1 MATHSSTLAW
11 RIPRTEEP
19 GGLQSTKRRH
29 SYMGDRHAAV
39 HRVAKSQTWLKQR
52 SAHTRTQKGGM
63 GEVGAG
69 RLRGR
74 IYMYTYSW
82 FMLMYTRNQHN
93 IVKQL
98 SSNLKINFFKRLEVR
113 NQVESHFLLLLRL
126 LPLHREENAFPEAPW
141 LTHCCN
147 FHSWITWANLA
158 SKGCGKMNTWGG
170 QTRGKWLGM
179 ALDRPPRRRL
189 SFLKHLNGKWIW
201 WNRGERLLKVTWSLS
216 YSKTSSNSGGHEI
229 KSWVCKWEKE
239 VR

>member
-1 MATHSSTLAW
+1 MNLPASAGDAGLTPESGRSSAEGNGN
-11 RIPRTEEP
+11 P
-19 GGLQSTKRRH
+19 LQYSCLENPT
-29 SYMGDRHAAV
+29 DRGNWHAAV
-39 HRVAKSQTWLKQR
+39 HRVAKSHTWLKQR

-201 WNRGERLLKVTWSLS
+201 WNRWETV
-216 YSKTSSNSGGHEI
+216 
-229 KSWVCKWEKE
+229 KSDMKSVLQ
-239 VR
+239 